1 MLTFYHAPNSRSTLI
16 LALLRELD
24 AVDQVNLVRVDIPR
38 QDGSGARDAA
48 NPHPEGKVP
57 YLTDGDDWLRERGAI
72 CLYLTDRF
80 PAAGLGPLPDQ
91 PGRGRYVSWLSY
103 YQGVVEPVMI
113 FDYLGL
119 SHPALMATFRDM
131 PAMFDRLDQALAE
144 GPYLLGDRFSAADL
158 LIASPFG
165 YFPDM
170 LPDDRPAIRD
180 WVGRVLAR
188 PSLAWAKA
196 QDAAG

>member
-80 PAAGLGPLPDQ
+80 PATGLGPLPDQ